1 MEAIEPFAMV
11 CLKGKTLAKYHAVIT
26 FLETKENY
34 KPEMTQDDFVK
45 NCLSFLG
52 CVKIPDY
59 LRDYLVFIYDF
70 HKSDVSADYVYEKT
84 DGRAFTEIVN
94 SMIGKIEPG
103 MTEIEFENHLID
115 GYPAG
120 GGNMLKKPRW
130 VNWIR
135 KIIDFI
141 DDHWKK

>member
-1 MEAIEPFAMV
+1 MEPIEPFAKV

-34 KPEMTQDDFVK
+34 KPEMTEDNFVK

-52 CVKIPDY
+52 CVKIPDFFKNY
-59 LRDYLVFIYDF
+59 LLFIYQF
-70 HKSDVSADYVYEKT
+70 HKAEVSADYVYDRT
-84 DGRAFTEIVN
+84 DGRAFTDLVN
-94 SMIGKIEPG
+94 GLISRIEPG
-103 MTEIEFENHLID
+103 MNEIEFENHLVE

-120 GGNMLKKPRW
+120 GGNLLKKPWW

-135 KIIDFI
+135 KVIDFI
-141 DDHWKK
+141 DDNWK